1 MGGRLIQLLLAL
13 SLLLNA
19 FVLAGFVY
27 RSWVAPPFPHHVPA
41 SPPPPSA
48 GPGQGGGPLEQM
60 ANDLGLDDKQR
71 QALRDVFDKYQADR
85 RKRFQEIQ
93 GLREQTGNE
102 LRKRE
107 PDWAKVDGLIDQLV
121 KLRGDAQKENL
132 RSMLALEP
140 HLTPQQRDKLH
151 DLLAERYINPPRSQQ
166 RQQGQ
171 RPGSGPGRDRPT
183 Q

>member
-1 MGGRLIQLLLAL
+1 VGSRLIQLLLAL

-27 RSWVAPPFPHHVPA
+27 RSWVAPPFPQHM
-41 SPPPPSA
+41 PPPPSAA

-60 ANDLGLDDKQR
+60 ATDLGLDDKQR
-71 QALRDVFDKYQADR
+71 QSLRDVFDRNQVDR

-102 LRKRE
+102 IRKSA
-107 PDWAKVDGLIDQLV
+107 PDWSKVDSLIDQV
-121 KLRGDAQKENL
+121 AKLRGDAQKENL
-132 RSMLALEP
+132 RAILALESQ
-140 HLTPQQRDKLH
+140 LTPQQRDKLH
-151 DLLAERYINPPRSQQ
+151 DVLAERYINPPRWP

-171 RPGSGPGRDRPT
+171 RPGPGRDRPS